1 MRKHNSYT
9 FHLATNLQ
17 HDLQIISKNKQDV
30 FQEVIGAESITQ
42 KLTFLL
48 FLPLKKTKF
57 PSLFS

>member
-17 HDLQIISKNKQDV
+17 YDLQIITKNQQDM
-30 FQEVIGAESITQ
+30 FQEIITAKNITQ
-42 KLTFLL
+42 NLTFIL